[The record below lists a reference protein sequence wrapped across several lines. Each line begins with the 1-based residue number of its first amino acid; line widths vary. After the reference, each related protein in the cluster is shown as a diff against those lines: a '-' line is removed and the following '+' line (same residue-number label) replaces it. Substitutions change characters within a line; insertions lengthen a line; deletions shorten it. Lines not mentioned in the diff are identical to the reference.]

1 MLAFMRTCGKD
12 GGLLR
17 YGGRL
22 SNRSVIN
29 LREIAGSASGRH
41 VATMIGHPMRHTAT
55 LAAAS
60 AVCALLA
67 FGSIGSAI
75 ADERPSAK
83 QQGKVE
89 ATSSRSKGKRATRVK
104 GYQQRGGYY
113 SYTDADVINVYGGSR
128 ALYGSM
134 NTYRDPFLDR
144 QTTAGPFDHDFFF
157 DSGMGPR
164 GGDAPYP
171 R

>member
-1 MLAFMRTCGKD
+1 LLAFMRICGKG

-22 SNRSVIN
+22 PNRSVIN

-41 VATMIGHPMRHTAT
+41 VATTIGHPMRHTAT

-67 FGSIGSAI
+67 FGGIGSAN

-83 QQGKVE
+83 VYTQQGK
-89 ATSSRSKGKRATRVK
+89 AKRATRVK
-104 GYQQRGGYY
+104 GFQQRGGYY

-144 QTTAGPFDHDFFF
+144 QTTSGPFDHDFFF